1 MQLDCL
7 SLPPAPLPPPP
18 TSTTSYHLPLTAPT
32 TSLITIG
39 GADDL
44 DSEDP
49 TRGCLRSPALLPPTS
64 RSSSP
69 ASHSHQSQPGGHRT
83 RTSQPPSRPTP
94 TLPTLVEHSNRAAPL
109 TRKLNHLAQ
118 LACESIRRT
127 HTRFP
132 DVPTTPGGFIELGDP
147 PRKLNRLIFNDRFLT
162 FDFNAYKLEIVIVGL
177 SASKLKGRGF
187 RRSQNRLVQ
196 YLGLGSRAQ
205 ITGVTHTEP
214 SNGGSILELEIL
226 SRLLLGFRPAVENE
240 IPVVNPRPKII
251 FLLSTTEVSTGIDRT
266 RPQHQNYVDL
276 NKA

>member
-1 MQLDCL
+1 MLNPTSVEALRSANPGDDELDDDDDGANSHSMQLDCL

-18 TSTTSYHLPLTAPT
+18 TSTTSYHLPLATPTA
-32 TSLITIG
+32 SLIVSD

-49 TRGCLRSPALLPPTS
+49 TTGCLRSPALLPPTS

-132 DVPTTPGGFIELGDP
+132 DVPTTPGG
-147 PRKLNRLIFNDRFLT
+147 
-162 FDFNAYKLEIVIVGL
+162 V
-177 SASKLKGRGF
+177 
-187 RRSQNRLVQ
+187 RLV
-196 YLGLGSRAQ
+196 GF
-205 ITGVTHTEP
+205 GVLVIWTRRPVFYATVRPASISPFLP
-214 SNGGSILELEIL
+214 SIRRRHEI
-226 SRLLLGFRPAVENE
+226 SRLRDVFESLVRFW
-240 IPVVNPRPKII
+240 
-251 FLLSTTEVSTGIDRT
+251 
-266 RPQHQNYVDL
+266 
-276 NKA
+276 